1 MHYRRS
7 FRQPVSSRST
17 ATVFPIGNVSHISY
31 YEARP
36 NDLTSTNRRERVS
49 PFGANW
55 TKLCTI
61 RTFWVIQCMVINPR
75 DGAVHYWGNW
85 GIVDQSD
92 RLICRKKWECSTS
105 LEQISWL
112 RFHHLTAHVTT
123 PRCRSEF
130 LSNCCEVSFNGM
142 SSSSYPSKNW
152 NRYKSSNSH
161 FCNLANMGNWSSKH
175 ITIYF
180 ACSIKKVLQL
190 LY

>member
-1 MHYRRS
+1 MHYWRS

-17 ATVFPIGNVSHISY
+17 ATVFPIGNVSHISN

-36 NDLTSTNRRERVS
+36 NGLTSTNRRERVS

-61 RTFWVIQCMVINPR
+61 RTFWVIQCMVVNPL

-92 RLICRKKWECSTS
+92 CLICRKKWECSWTS

-112 RFHHLTAHVTT
+112 RFHHLTDHVTT

-130 LSNCCEVSFNGM
+130 LPNCCAVSFNGM
-142 SSSSYPSKNW
+142 SSSSYPSINW
-152 NRYKSSNSH
+152 NRCKSSNSH
-161 FCNLANMGNWSSKH
+161 FVTLPTWG
-175 ITIYF
+175 TGVL
-180 ACSIKKVLQL
+180 SILLFISPVQL
-190 LY
+190 KRYSN